1 MNRIFMTI
9 LAVATVIL
17 IAAGWQI
24 NRQFTQVAEL
34 EASNK
39 RLQTQLSTIADGLA
53 ATKTVLRKRE
63 TAYNLQAQKLQSAQ
77 QELQGALQANKDW
90 SATDVPPDVQKALSG
105 LSGPVAGGLQDD

>member
-1 MNRIFMTI
+1 MVIATI
-9 LAVATVIL
+9 ALL
-17 IAAGWQI
+17 SLLAAGWQI
-24 NRQFTQVAEL
+24 KRQFTQVAEL

-39 RLQTQLSTIADGLA
+39 RLQTQLSTIAEGLA

-105 LSGPVAGGLQDD
+105 LSSPAAGGLQDD